1 MQINMLGYF
10 VDYYYLFFSFSIGD
24 KRFLNN
30 ALWEFAYL
38 KFDHKMLYRVHL
50 TIAEIRTRNYHM
62 IMTTTAPF
70 IV

>member
-24 KRFLNN
+24 KRFLNS

-38 KFDHKMLYRVHL
+38 KFDHK
-50 TIAEIRTRNYHM
+50 IEIRTIYNWSL
-62 IMTTTAPF
+62 TCTF
-70 IV
+70 VLL